1 MYQVA
6 LTVAPCRAGAP
17 PPVAVCRG
25 ATTARSPVKCKYEK
39 KMHNAGREELV
50 SQIYSNQLIPMAD
63 ELIIMRRVNSHD
75 TDTTE

>member
-6 LTVAPCRAGAP
+6 LTGAPCRAGAP

-63 ELIIMRRVNSHD
+63 ESIIMRRRY